1 MDYAQKQ
8 VGSTV
13 PPACCDWLK
22 STFVEAG
29 PSVDDKKNSCLC
41 LKAALVDTT
50 GLRDKRLKKIPG
62 LCGVTLPFTLRK
74 KPNCDR
80 YVISTYTFVTRY
92 HIFID
97 HKLCSF
103 FLWFQHKKLMQ
114 EASHQ

>member
-80 YVISTYTFVTRY
+80 YVILRIHSLLGTTY
-92 HIFID
+92 
-97 HKLCSF
+97 L
-103 FLWFQHKKLMQ
+103 
-114 EASHQ
+114 